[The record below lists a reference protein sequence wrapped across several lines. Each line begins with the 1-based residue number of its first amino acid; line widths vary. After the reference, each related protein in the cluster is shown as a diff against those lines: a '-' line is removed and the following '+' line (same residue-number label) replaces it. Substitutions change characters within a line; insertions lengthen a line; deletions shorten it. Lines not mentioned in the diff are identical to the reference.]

1 MTDNVGKIDENLY
14 SRMMGAYGVEAV
26 GKLVKLRIFIS
37 GLRGVQFFNII
48 IKKKKI
54 IFKIKIGRN

>member
-37 GLRGVQFFNII
+37 GLRGVQFFIS
-48 IKKKKI
+48 
-54 IFKIKIGRN
+54 